1 MDKLTKQ
8 EREAMLALWKA
19 GQGSAVSILEQHEEP
34 QPHKNTL
41 TSTLKN
47 LEKKGLVAHRQV
59 GNSYE
64 YFPVVSKTAYLKKYY
79 KNFLNHFFDNSVESL
94 LSFIARDKK
103 ISAED
108 IEQIKKIINKK

>member
-1 MDKLTKQ
+1 MDKLSKQ
-8 EREAMLALWKA
+8 ERSAMLALWKT
-19 GQGSAVSILEQHEEP
+19 GSGSALKILDLHEEP

-47 LEKKGLVAHRQV
+47 LEKKGLVQHREV

-64 YFPVVSKTAYLKKYY
+64 YYPAVSKTTYLKKYY

-94 LSFIARDKK
+94 LSFIAKDKK
-103 ISAED
+103 LSDED
-108 IEQIKKIINKK
+108 IEQIKSIMNKK